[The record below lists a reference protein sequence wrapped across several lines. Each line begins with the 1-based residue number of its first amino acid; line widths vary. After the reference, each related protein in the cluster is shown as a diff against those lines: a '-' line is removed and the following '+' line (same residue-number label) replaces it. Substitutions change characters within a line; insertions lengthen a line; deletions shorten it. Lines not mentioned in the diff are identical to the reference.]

1 MSVLVK
7 LIFWLELFQKLI
19 DQKSKMSKVKFMNI
33 QVFEIDRIDHV
44 TLGHMT
50 FSFMTKTDK
59 KRHFTYHIKSQV
71 QLLKK
76 MFRSECGFQTGKFM
90 HIIKLYFPHFSASLN
105 SSSGNSHC
113 TFNSRGISIKAF
125 LYLKMVIEWLSKE
138 QFEVKMISIY
148 LRVDLCH
155 CFADSENT
163 YCKVNDMIINIF
175 RTWLLYDITFILV
188 KNLTKISRI
197 IIFWAWK

>member
-1 MSVLVK
+1 MSFSSWEDWSIK
-7 LIFWLELFQKLI
+7 SRKC
-19 DQKSKMSKVKFMNI
+19 QKSNSWIFRFLKLT
-33 QVFEIDRIDHV
+33 DLT
-44 TLGHMT
+44 TL
-50 FSFMTKTDK
+50 FFMTETVK

-76 MFRSECGFQTGKFM
+76 MFRSECEFQTSKFM
-90 HIIKLYFPHFSASLN
+90 HIIKLYFPHFSVSLN

-163 YCKVNDMIINIF
+163 YYKVNDMIVNIF
-175 RTWLLYDITFILV
+175 CTRLLYL
-188 KNLTKISRI
+188 S
-197 IIFWAWK
+197 